1 MDIFYMGI
9 RAVSTTAIRFEL
21 NSIHRRSETVWKLR
35 KCGLIIFR
43 REPYTRAERREER
56 IGASRVC
63 ETQIPSIRMF
73 TDNPSYFSLS
83 GGTSSSTKTTTT
95 TTTLTS
101 PTSPRGHS
109 SFSALFRRR
118 ACSKMG
124 AASSQGGV
132 VVSESTSSVHHE
144 NRGNVSGASTPEE
157 RVPMLSRNGAIQPG
171 KRRSF
176 RNLFRSVSANAEHER
191 TQKFLKGDPR
201 PSDVA
206 PPSPYLP
213 HR

>member
-1 MDIFYMGI
+1 
-9 RAVSTTAIRFEL
+9 
-21 NSIHRRSETVWKLR
+21 
-35 KCGLIIFR
+35 
-43 REPYTRAERREER
+43 
-56 IGASRVC
+56 
-63 ETQIPSIRMF
+63 MF

-83 GGTSSSTKTTTT
+83 GGTSSSPKT

-101 PTSPRGHS
+101 PTSPRNHS
-109 SFSALFRRR
+109 SGLSALFRRR

-124 AASSQGGV
+124 AASSQGGIV
-132 VVSESTSSVHHE
+132 ISESMSSMHHE
-144 NRGNVSGASTPEE
+144 NRGNVSGTSTSTEE
-157 RVPMLSRNGAIQPG
+157 RVPMLSRNGAVQSG

-176 RNLFRSVSANAEHER
+176 RNLFRSVSANADHEK